1 MTEITGWVLQVLV
14 SSRSGKRRLYI
25 TGSWPDGKVRTSS
38 ATTILCADGEVQTHS
53 GSTYLLKGTDRFGKT
68 LAESLS
74 ACGEWIPA
82 GQ

>member
-1 MTEITGWVLQVLV
+1 MTEITGWVLQVLI

-25 TGSWPDGKVRTSS
+25 MGSWPDGKVRTSS
-38 ATTILCADGEVQTHS
+38 AITILCADGEVQTHS